1 MSCLLWAHLEQNKQ
15 TEDPHCPQV
24 LHMTLTYMPRNAGQR
39 APTNKEH
46 CAWYPM
52 PSGMKYACCL
62 ILLGLLPETCLPLLE
77 LLLVAYHLPACCQRP
92 ASLPPPSPAPLF
104 LHQPWTV
111 GMAHNGTLL
120 HPWWWLSHFT
130 EFLLFFYL
138 SYHPPSLSHSC
149 N

>member
-1 MSCLLWAHLEQNKQ
+1 MKTCRPRTTRDKQPPEVRSCYMADEPPFVGTSRGRKPSR
-15 TEDPHCPQV
+15 EPACPQV

-62 ILLGLLPETCLPLLE
+62 ILLGLLPDTCLPLLE

-120 HPWWWLSHFT
+120 HPWW
-130 EFLLFFYL
+130 
-138 SYHPPSLSHSC
+138 
-149 N
+149 